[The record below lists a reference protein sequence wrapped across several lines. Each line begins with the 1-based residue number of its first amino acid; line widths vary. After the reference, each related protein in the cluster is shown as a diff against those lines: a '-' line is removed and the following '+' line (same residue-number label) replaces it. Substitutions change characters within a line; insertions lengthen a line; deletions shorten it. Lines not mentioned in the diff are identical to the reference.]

1 MSNKGMIRAAWAAV
15 KAEIDAL
22 GVLLDLSERASD
34 PHTEHV
40 AALAIVERL
49 PALVDRL
56 AELEVQL
63 DIFWTVKRRRNARR
77 AGLRRACALES

>member
-1 MSNKGMIRAAWAAV
+1 MSNKGITRAAWAAV

-22 GVLLDLSERASD
+22 GVLLDLSERVSD
-34 PHTEHV
+34 PHTEHMV
-40 AALAIVERL
+40 ALAIVERL

-63 DIFWTVKRRRNARR
+63 DI
-77 AGLRRACALES
+77 

>member
-22 GVLLDLSERASD
+22 GVLMDLSERASD

-40 AALAIVERL
+40 AALAIVDRL

-63 DIFWTVKRRRNARR
+63 DI
-77 AGLRRACALES
+77 

>member
-1 MSNKGMIRAAWAAV
+1 MENMGNIRAAWAAV

-34 PHTEHV
+34 PHTEHMV
-40 AALAIVERL
+40 ALAIVERL

-63 DIFWTVKRRRNARR
+63 DI
-77 AGLRRACALES
+77 

>member
-1 MSNKGMIRAAWAAV
+1 MENMGNIRAAWAAV
-15 KAEIDAL
+15 KAEVDAL

-34 PHTEHV
+34 PHTEHMV
-40 AALAIVERL
+40 ALAIVERL

-63 DIFWTVKRRRNARR
+63 DI
-77 AGLRRACALES
+77 

>member
-49 PALVDRL
+49 WIGSRSWRFSLTF
-56 AELEVQL
+56 